1 VQRSPEMNPSPM
13 NPERS
18 NTLQSIKS
26 LRCLYCDP
34 QQEQR
39 PLHAVKALMEE
50 VTPLRSTQSLLDRCR
65 PEANPP
71 ELIILVERETAYD
84 AYRSLLEKLRLLNSD
99 CSVVYLYDEEPLF
112 VKEFARHN
120 LSFFSYR
127 HFAVFI
133 PTFRNYLRGIL
144 YRKTALNYRTK
155 VEELEQKIA
164 TIGESYRK
172 EREGVERQLKMK
184 ETWFASMVHE
194 LRTPVTGILGLSE
207 ILAQSKLDNDQRLKL
222 EQIQNSG
229 QILLGLVNDL
239 LDFSK
244 LQSGKMELEEI
255 KFDLNEV
262 LDKVASAIG
271 YQAESKGLRLIFDI
285 DKRVPAKIVGDPL
298 RLSQVLINLLNNAVK
313 FTEKGEITLKIS
325 MKNMDEETIRLLFE
339 VIDTGI
345 GLDSTQQQNLFKSFS
360 QADSSV
366 SRKYGGTG
374 LGLMISKQ
382 IIEKM
387 GGTIGVESEPGKG
400 SRFFFELTTQR
411 TERRSYRLPSRDLM
425 FKKVLIIDEN
435 PHAAS
440 ALARMLRYFHY
451 GTTIASD
458 EQELHEILEKQE
470 FDIVIVDESLYS
482 LCNVSCLRKIGD
494 AFLVLQRSNFTG
506 LEQSQKL
513 KSGRFD
519 AILQK
524 PVTQRKVFEMILDL
538 YAEEGKKHEENTI
551 EIFREKFRERRG
563 DRVLVA
569 DDNAINQAVIMGLL
583 SKIGLEGILASNGQ
597 EALDILKSGEKI
609 DLILMDINMP
619 VMNGIEATKMIRQS
633 KEAFATL
640 PIVALTADWMD
651 EKRLKELDIQGH
663 LSKPIDVEHFYET
676 LVRYLPI
683 KKKPTSEKS
692 YYMEKYGFDVKKG
705 IARAGSNRELYC
717 HMLENFLNLAIKTCS
732 EIEERLIWKE
742 TPEVLRQ
749 LRLLIS
755 AAHNVLAMRI
765 HQVAEKIY
773 QLISNDRTTEVNEEC
788 TKLTAYLHDSLDR
801 LEEAKLQHIIDKKQ
815 EKKLPQGDD
824 ILFEKK
830 IRELLNGVRESRLFH
845 CNKYLQELQKF
856 WWSPKQEKYLAD
868 IEKLLKEQ
876 KLKELE
882 SLLSEKILE
891 ANENLSI
898 EKNTGGVEGNRTPV
912 LKQPEP

>member
-1 VQRSPEMNPSPM
+1 MNPSSI
-13 NPERS
+13 NVEQS

-34 QQEQR
+34 EGEQR
-39 PLHAVKALMEE
+39 PLYAVKALTEE
-50 VTPLRSTQSLLDRCR
+50 VTPLQSPQSLLDRCR

-84 AYRSLLEKLRLLNSD
+84 DYRNLLEKLRLLNSD
-99 CSVVYLYDEEPLF
+99 CSVAYLYDEEPLF
-112 VKEFARHN
+112 AKEFARYN

-133 PTFRNYLRGIL
+133 PTFRNYLRGIF
-144 YRKTALNYRTK
+144 YRVKAISYRSK
-155 VEELEQKIA
+155 VEELERKIA

-172 EREGVERQLKMK
+172 EREGFERQLKMK

-207 ILAQSKLDNDQRLKL
+207 ILAQTKLDDNQRLKL
-222 EQIQNSG
+222 EQIQSSG

-255 KFDLNEV
+255 EFDLNEV

-345 GLDSTQQQNLFKSFS
+345 GMDGKQQKNLFKSFS
-360 QADSSV
+360 QADRSV

-451 GTTIASD
+451 GTMVARD
-458 EQELHEILEKQE
+458 EKALRDILEKQH
-470 FDIVIVDESLYS
+470 FDIVIVDESLYT
-482 LCNVSCLRKIGD
+482 LCNVSCLGKISD

-506 LEQSQKL
+506 TEQSQKL

-538 YAEEGKKHEENTI
+538 YAEEGKKYEENTI

-563 DRVLVA
+563 ARILVA

-583 SKIGLEGILASNGQ
+583 SKTGLEGILASNGQ
-597 EALDILKSGEKI
+597 EALDILKSGERI

-619 VMNGIEATKMIRQS
+619 VMNGIEATKKIRQS
-633 KEAFATL
+633 KEAFSSL
-640 PIVALTADWMD
+640 PIVALTADRMD
-651 EKRLKELDIQGH
+651 EKRLKELQMQGY

-676 LVRYLPI
+676 LVHLLPA
-683 KKKPTSEKS
+683 KKKSHTIEKY
-692 YYMEKYGFDVKKG
+692 YYMEEYGFDVKKG
-705 IARAGSNRELYC
+705 IERTGGNRELYC
-717 HMLENFLNLAIKTCS
+717 HMVENFLKLAIKSCN
-732 EIEERLIWKE
+732 EIEERLIWNE

-755 AAHNVLAMRI
+755 AAHNVLAK
-765 HQVAEKIY
+765 HVHETADKIY
-773 QLISNDRTTEVNEEC
+773 QLVSDEHIEEVNEEC
-788 TKLTAYLHDSLDR
+788 SKLTSYLHDA
-801 LEEAKLQHIIDKKQ
+801 LERIGEAKLQHIIDKKR
-815 EKKLPQGDD
+815 EKKSPQGSND
-824 ILFEKK
+824 LFEKK
-830 IRELLNGVRESRLFH
+830 IRELLDAVREGRLFH
-845 CNKYLQELQKF
+845 CNKYLQQLQKF
-856 WWSPKQEKYLAD
+856 WWSPEQEKLLDD
-868 IEKLLKEQ
+868 IGKLLKEQ
-876 KLKELE
+876 RLKEIE
-882 SLLSEKILE
+882 DLLKEKIVE
-891 ANENLSI
+891 EKENLSTGKI
-898 EKNTGGVEGNRTPV
+898 NGGVEGNRTPV